1 MDNEDAHSFISKN
14 ERRTILFAR
23 GRNGVRSKHLLEK
36 LKRGNT
42 ETLTSEKR
50 NGVVSKH
57 LLEKLNGAT
66 GASDMAGN
74 AARVA
79 VERCGSSA
87 RCPVTELMGW
97 ARSAD
102 RWSFDYHSI
111 RHVYF
116 ERTMHAHAVEQC
128 ADCSRGCTE
137 ID

>member
-1 MDNEDAHSFISKN
+1 MSYSDAKRWRSAGTPLMIKVTQSK
-14 ERRTILFAR
+14 F
-23 GRNGVRSKHLLEK
+23 RSMATHVV
-36 LKRGNT
+36 
-42 ETLTSEKR
+42 LT
-50 NGVVSKH
+50 
-57 LLEKLNGAT
+57 
-66 GASDMAGN
+66 
-74 AARVA
+74 
-79 VERCGSSA
+79 A